1 MRRDARV
8 AIHLYS
14 TGVEVVAP
22 LADLV
27 PWIEGY
33 DCMPIH
39 YFTGLDLGE
48 VSPTASKVSQPKM
61 QWKGS
66 RKP

>member
-1 MRRDARV
+1 M
-8 AIHLYS
+8 
-14 TGVEVVAP
+14 GVEVVAP

-27 PWIEGY
+27 PWMEGY